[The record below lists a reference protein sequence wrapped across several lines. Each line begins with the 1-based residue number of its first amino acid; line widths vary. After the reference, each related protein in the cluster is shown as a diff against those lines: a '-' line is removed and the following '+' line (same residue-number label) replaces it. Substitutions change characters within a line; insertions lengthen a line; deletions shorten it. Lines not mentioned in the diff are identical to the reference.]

1 MNSMNNIHELEV
13 VIPFLESASGS
24 QLIYASE
31 NQRIPFTIKNK
42 KYIYF
47 LSEGKVDIHRATDD
61 ILLFSLRAPALLGII
76 ALNGENIYHYLKT
89 ATDSKLISIE
99 KNSFIELINTQS
111 LWREIYIISTEMAN
125 FFFKRDERFNSKNVY
140 NIIKNN
146 LEVLWELPQNE
157 REKISVF
164 KFIMSRSNISR
175 SSLNNILREL
185 SDGQYIKINRGRL
198 LDMKNL
204 PERY

>member
-1 MNSMNNIHELEV
+1 
-13 VIPFLESASGS
+13 
-24 QLIYASE
+24 
-31 NQRIPFTIKNK
+31 
-42 KYIYF
+42 
-47 LSEGKVDIHRATDD
+47 
-61 ILLFSLRAPALLGII
+61 
-76 ALNGENIYHYLKT
+76 
-89 ATDSKLISIE
+89 
-99 KNSFIELINTQS
+99 
-111 LWREIYIISTEMAN
+111 MAN
-125 FFFKRDERFNSKNVY
+125 FFFKRDEKFNSKNVY